1 MKMIVFATALM
12 IGSVSFAQEKEK
24 SEKTEHNKEMGEH
37 KKLTP
42 EERAQRLTTKMT
54 EKLKLTPEQSSKI
67 SDINVGIAKKNE
79 GIRANTSMAKE
90 EKAKIIKSNHD
101 ARLMMYKD
109 VLTAEQMTQYEAW
122 EAAKKEKHQE
132 NKGKGK
138 GKAKGKGKTAPSKET
153 ETETEESEEL

>member
-1 MKMIVFATALM
+1 MKMIVFATALL

-37 KKLTP
+37 KKSTP

-67 SDINVGIAKKNE
+67 SDINLGIAKKNE
-79 GIRANTSMAKE
+79 GIRGNAAMAKE

-101 ARLMMYKD
+101 ARLMMYRD
-109 VLTAEQMTQYEAW
+109 VLTPEQMTQYEAW

-138 GKAKGKGKTAPSKET
+138 GKAKGKTKPAPATAP
-153 ETETEESEEL
+153 ETEESEEL